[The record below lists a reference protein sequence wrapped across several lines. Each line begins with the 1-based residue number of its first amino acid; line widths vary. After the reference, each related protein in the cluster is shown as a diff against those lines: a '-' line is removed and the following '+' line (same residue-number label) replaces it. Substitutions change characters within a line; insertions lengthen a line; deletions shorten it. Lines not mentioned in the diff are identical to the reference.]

1 MNSTTSRRKFLKA
14 ATLSSALFGTSS
26 PFAHAQETRKSNDNR
41 GVPKKVIFMVSDGM
55 NHGALSL
62 AQHSRALFDRRTT
75 HWMQLYQE
83 KPAVRALVETFS
95 ANSIVTDSAAAASA
109 WGGGQRV
116 DNGTINIDPAS
127 GKPIAPLQSLLKERG
142 IPTGLVST
150 ATITH
155 ATPAGFAA
163 NTPTRG
169 DQQLIA
175 QQYHQR
181 GVEVLLGG
189 GRQFFPGEL
198 LRKFSKDGYQILNN
212 RRELLDAKNPRQPLL
227 GLFSPGH
234 IPLAIDREAQKNLQE
249 TVPSLA
255 EMAQI
260 AVGRLDTLTSGQW
273 FLMVEGARIDHC
285 GHANDACGSI
295 REQLAFDDAI
305 GAMLAYAATRE
316 DVLVII
322 TTDHGCGGIQLNGVN
337 ARPDQGMAPGI
348 YTGTT
353 PAFKK
358 IAGFNRSFE
367 WLANAGSGLSGP
379 PLRDYLAKH
388 TGIAL
393 SKDELKMAQGLK
405 GNVLADIFGRHHGI
419 TWTGGNHTAD
429 LAEFCAYG
437 PGSHQ
442 FPGFMKNTDVHG
454 HLLRALAIA

>member
-1 MNSTTSRRKFLKA
+1 
-14 ATLSSALFGTSS
+14 
-26 PFAHAQETRKSNDNR
+26 
-41 GVPKKVIFMVSDGM
+41 
-55 NHGALSL
+55 
-62 AQHSRALFDRRTT
+62 
-75 HWMQLYQE
+75 
-83 KPAVRALVETFS
+83 
-95 ANSIVTDSAAAASA
+95 
-109 WGGGQRV
+109 
-116 DNGTINIDPAS
+116 
-127 GKPIAPLQSLLKERG
+127 
-142 IPTGLVST
+142 
-150 ATITH
+150 
-155 ATPAGFAA
+155 
-163 NTPTRG
+163 
-169 DQQLIA
+169 
-175 QQYHQR
+175 
-181 GVEVLLGG
+181 
-189 GRQFFPGEL
+189 
-198 LRKFSKDGYQILNN
+198 
-212 RRELLDAKNPRQPLL
+212 L

-255 EMAQI
+255 EMAQL

-405 GNVLADIFGRHHGI
+405 GNVLADIF
-419 TWTGGNHTAD
+419 
-429 LAEFCAYG
+429 
-437 PGSHQ
+437 
-442 FPGFMKNTDVHG
+442 
-454 HLLRALAIA
+454 